1 MGSNFFRKARRIG
14 VYACVSLP
22 RNEENSAKKVQVPN
36 PNSKIWLQS
45 VPVEHKLV
53 SNRQWFIMLVK
64 FLNFRYASSWIPCL
78 YGSRGQISDCSD
90 CIGCKRS
97 CTFTCY
103 LVTEQ
108 DKRAWYIYHMQARMS
123 TPFSQLFHNQVGKY
137 QSCKTSKYKVFFFK
151 SFFKKKET

>member
-45 VPVEHKLV
+45 VPVEHQLV

-64 FLNFRYASSWIPCL
+64 FLNFRYASSWILCL
-78 YGSRGQISDCSD
+78 YGSRGQISDCS
-90 CIGCKRS
+90 IKLYWMQ
-97 CTFTCY
+97 T
-103 LVTEQ
+103 VTYFYML
-108 DKRAWYIYHMQARMS
+108 YIYRVRQDELDIYTICNQECPHHLVSYSIIKLESTSLARQAS
-123 TPFSQLFHNQVGKY
+123 IK
-137 QSCKTSKYKVFFFK
+137 FFF
-151 SFFKKKET
+151 